1 MAYGWDV
8 FTQAVSSECQPMP
21 DAVPVI
27 SLHTTRPIQRY
38 RSGNRCSEATMPL
51 STNLGPSTRVISCA
65 SKRDRTKPTWLIFL
79 VCLLIVVAAEPLPL
93 AAQITS
99 IIQGTVT
106 DQQHLALV
114 GAEIKINSPIL
125 PGGIELTSDSR
136 GSYRI
141 LGLQPGTYSV
151 EVAKPGFAVKRYDG
165 VTVTVN
171 RLLILDVVLAIST
184 AQAVITVSDNPSPL
198 ETTISSSGETIL
210 PQQIEQMPINGR
222 NYLDLMQLVPGVTIN
237 RQADVGSDA
246 ATPMLGERGGNAV
259 FLIDGM
265 PNSDAVDGG
274 SAAPFDQDSILEFQV
289 LTSGYSAEF
298 GHGSGGVVNVVSKGG
313 TSQWHGLLSA
323 FHRNSALDS
332 SDVSGTSAPFLLRW
346 DPSANV
352 GGPIL
357 HDRIFF
363 FGSVERIHESRQLNF
378 VFPPNTPDFLQA
390 REKTFDKDNQTFETR
405 SFFKFD
411 EHLGRHHV
419 TEQVNLINAHV
430 TNFLPLSEA
439 VNLPSTRTDSD
450 SRYLMWGFHDTAIL
464 GKLSDPWLLSAYLQ
478 YRGEPFA
485 ERAAHP
491 EASLPT
497 TLFNMFSGLSTG
509 GLFGDLGQIKF
520 GGGFT
525 PLLLQ
530 PSYFSTGAHVDKIV
544 HSHEIKFGGEFQHAH
559 VDGVESANLLNQLFA
574 TTSDFQQFGS
584 VNSGVYV
591 LTAVAGPTPSDDLIR
606 LRNNYDGLFVQ
617 DDWKIA
623 KTLTLN
629 LGVRWDYDSRF
640 PNPRNFS
647 PRLGVAW
654 SPNPRTVVRASWG
667 VFYDNF
673 RIGLARDIP
682 AFGGANLFSDQTVS
696 FPRLFYGDPSILP
709 RLFGLCA
716 SPVLTDA
723 QIAASGATCPTPG
736 LPFFGIDHLNSVGPT
751 PIPLNSVVSQGNVQA
766 LSGLT
771 AQQFADAASAAVD
784 QQPGFFFWGGLGN
797 LTMNFPVPK
806 DFLIPVTVDPGF
818 KTPYTRSFR
827 LGIQREIG
835 NKTVVQADYYHRDI
849 RNMLGVRTTNLAFE
863 ARMPGHTGE
872 LQPGTSSTPIE
883 SYGPWYQGRYDGISV
898 GVRKA
903 MSKRFTSEVFYTWAN
918 AIDDALHSSFVS
930 EVQTGLGAGALAAQG
945 PTDNF
950 VGIPTLVTDPVSG
963 KTNAN
968 GSFIASNGNPVPQ
981 AGKFYSG
988 PSLDRGPS
996 DLALTHTLLLD
1007 GTVLLPSKFEISG
1020 IFRAQSGFHFS
1031 DVPQLLTDADGG
1043 GHYNGVDFLL
1053 GRNHFQAPPYANVD
1067 ARFSRRFT
1075 IGERVRLQAIFEFFN
1090 LLNRANPAAVEQ
1102 YQNVSS
1108 TPLGKPVQ
1116 FLPGREGQVGLRI
1129 EFQ

>member
-1 MAYGWDV
+1 MCPPSLYLRHR
-8 FTQAVSSECQPMP
+8 S
-21 DAVPVI
+21 VPVRFPRFGFLLV
-27 SLHTTRPIQRY
+27 SLFALCAGQP
-38 RSGNRCSEATMPL
+38 NR
-51 STNLGPSTRVISCA
+51 
-65 SKRDRTKPTWLIFL
+65 
-79 VCLLIVVAAEPLPL
+79 L
-93 AAQITS
+93 AAQTAS
-99 IIQGTVT
+99 ILQGTVT
-106 DQQHLALV
+106 DQQHLAIV
-114 GAEIKINSPIL
+114 GAAIKIKSPIL
-125 PGGIELTSDSR
+125 TSEIETTSDAS
-136 GSYRI
+136 GSFRI
-141 LGLQPGTYSV
+141 PGLQPATYRV
-151 EVAKPGFAVKRYDG
+151 EVAKPGFAAKVYDG

-184 AQAVITVSDNPSPL
+184 AQEVITVSGGPSL
-198 ETTISSSGETIL
+198 IETTISSSGATIL

-222 NYLDLMQLVPGVTIN
+222 NYLDLMQLVPGITIN
-237 RQADVGSDA
+237 RQADQGTDA
-246 ATPMLGERGGNAV
+246 ATPILGERGGNAV

-265 PNSDAVDGG
+265 PNSDAVNGG

-323 FHRNSALDS
+323 FNRNSVVDS
-332 SDVSGTSAPFLLRW
+332 SDVSGTSAPLLLRW
-346 DPSANV
+346 DPSANL

-390 REKTFDKDNQTFETR
+390 REQAFDQHNQTFETR
-405 SFFKFD
+405 SFFKLD
-411 EHLGRHHV
+411 EQLGRHHI
-419 TEQVNLINAHV
+419 TEQMNLINGHV

-439 VNLPSTRTDSD
+439 VNLPSTSTDSD
-450 SRYLMWGFHDTAIL
+450 SRHLMWGFHDTAIL
-464 GKLSDPWLLSAYLQ
+464 GKLSDPWLLSAYFQ

-491 EASLPT
+491 EASPAT
-497 TLFNMFSGLSTG
+497 TLFNMFSGLTTG
-509 GLFGDLGQIKF
+509 GLFGDLGQVKF
-520 GGGFT
+520 GAGFT
-525 PLLLQ
+525 PLLVQ
-530 PSYFSTGAHVDKIV
+530 PNYASAGGHLDKIV
-544 HSHEIKFGGEFQHAH
+544 QRHEIKLGWDFQHAR
-559 VDGVESANLLNQLFA
+559 VNGVESANLLNQLFA

-591 LTAVAGPTPSDDLIR
+591 LTTVAGPTPRDDRIR
-606 LRNNYDGLFVQ
+606 LRNNYDGLFLQ
-617 DDWKIA
+617 DDWKIT
-623 KTLTLN
+623 KTLTIN

-640 PNPRNFS
+640 PNPTNIS

-654 SPNPRTVVRASWG
+654 SPNPKTVVRASWG

-709 RLFGLCA
+709 RLFGVCA

-723 QIAASGATCPTPG
+723 QIAASGATCPTPS
-736 LPFFGIDHLNSVGPT
+736 LPYFGVDHLNGVGAT

-771 AQQFADAASAAVD
+771 PPQFVDAASAAVGH
-784 QQPGFFFWGGLGN
+784 QPGFFFWGGLGN

-806 DFLIPVTVDPGF
+806 DFLVPVTVDPGF
-818 KTPYTRSFR
+818 KTPYTRSFHF
-827 LGIQREIG
+827 GVQREIG

-849 RNMLGVRTTNLAFE
+849 RHMLGVRTTNLAFE

-872 LQPGTSSTPIE
+872 LQPGTGAKPIE

-903 MSKRFTSEVFYTWAN
+903 MSKRFTTEVFYTWAN
-918 AIDDALHSSFVS
+918 AVDDALRSSFVS

-945 PTDNF
+945 PTDSF
-950 VGIPTLVTDPVSG
+950 VGIPTLVTDSKSG

-968 GSFIASNGNPVPQ
+968 GPFIASNGNPVPQ
-981 AGKFYSG
+981 AGKFYNG

-1031 DVPQLLTDADGG
+1031 DVPLLLTDADGG
-1043 GHYNGVDFLL
+1043 GHYNGVDFQV
-1053 GRNHFQAPPYANVD
+1053 GRNHYHAPLYANVD

-1075 IGERVRLQAIFEFFN
+1075 IAERVRLQAIFEFFN

-1108 TPLGKPVQ
+1108 TPLGRPVQ
-1116 FLPGREGQVGLRI
+1116 FLPGREGQMGLRI
-1129 EFQ
+1129 EF